1 MKKIS
6 KILAY
11 IGIVLLF
18 LPLFSGVDVFD
29 EQAFR
34 WRLEHWFFAGAFVC
48 FTVAMIL
55 RAIRTKSMVMCIV
68 WGLLSLLP
76 LYVVVD
82 TVRLWPRLIYSDSH
96 YQMWANIYYDSEY
109 WKLYYGTGL
118 VIDDV
123 GGTPQSK
130 CRKLDSCYVKLYDE
144 LGVIWVET
152 WSTWQ
157 GKYFD
162 HEGELIPIDS
172 RYCKGNYM
180 LHTAELDSLLS
191 ILINDSV
198 EPGTWYKTR
207 SVID

>member
-1 MKKIS
+1 MKKVS

-82 TVRLWPRLIYSDSH
+82 TVRLWPRLIY
-96 YQMWANIYYDSEY
+96 
-109 WKLYYGTGL
+109 
-118 VIDDV
+118 
-123 GGTPQSK
+123 
-130 CRKLDSCYVKLYDE
+130 
-144 LGVIWVET
+144 
-152 WSTWQ
+152 
-157 GKYFD
+157 
-162 HEGELIPIDS
+162 
-172 RYCKGNYM
+172 
-180 LHTAELDSLLS
+180 
-191 ILINDSV
+191 
-198 EPGTWYKTR
+198 
-207 SVID
+207 